1 MATTPPP
8 PPPPG
13 KSTDTFVDSLRYM
26 VDTLDKTRD
35 LVDALED
42 VLGVRRRLNTGERA
56 SLNIIR
62 EVEESHRYINRELRL
77 TKSLESQL
85 KKDRKTLNKLTVEEL
100 FTYKE
105 LSESTK
111 AKAET
116 LTAIAKTVGT
126 QSELYAK
133 VLGSVRDIDRK
144 EVQRLVS
151 IRTAKKF
158 QEEMVESREE
168 ELKVQA
174 KANKYLG
181 LTGALVDNLQNIGLR
196 AFGGL
201 GINLSV
207 FEEGIKDA
215 KDTAVGLANSF
226 ADVDKIIQ
234 KAGGIDEFKT
244 KVKGGTDES
253 LNLKNEIL
261 NVSEALVLA
270 SKRQDEYRN
279 LQEEIRKGEEE
290 YNEKVTEIEDKR
302 LKAIEKIEA
311 IKGLTDSDRSLI
323 IKKVDNKAKERLKD
337 LEVEAKAIEDKR
349 EELRKISVEVAEQN
363 FQQSTFLRQL
373 RTMKAVF
380 PGIGNAIKSG
390 ILDPLSISLFSIK
403 AIKDNFT
410 ALNKVQTEFRRLT
423 GESADTFT
431 QISSR
436 ATNAVEVIEV
446 LVDLTKKLGFNA
458 EGIFSDDQLVRLSE
472 AKNLLGLSSEQTTNL
487 ARFSRLSADSIESF
501 ESSFSRGV
509 KEGNKLTDSAISAQQ
524 ALQDSLNTSDGIAL
538 SLGLSGEELGKAST
552 AAKAL
557 GVELSKVDSIASSL
571 LDFESSI
578 ENELQAQLLTG
589 KQLNLSKARELALN
603 NDLAGV
609 AKEVTTNIVSATEFA
624 NMNRIAQEGL
634 ASAIGVGRDELA
646 SMIIQQNLSNNLSD
660 EMKAKIMGMTLEQYK
675 QQTAMDNLKRSV
687 QGVAQA
693 IAGIIEPFA
702 NFIAQ
707 NESLL
712 KVVLGTVAAYKAFV
726 GLSKVSAVLTGIVL
740 GLRKKEGAEL
750 TATIAKSRLLATAE
764 AKVTA
769 QKVAQAT
776 ASTIGNPTGALIG
789 LALTGA
795 VLGSIL
801 YASKKMKSIEDG
813 YDPNGGPVVSM
824 PKGSL
829 GLEPVAQGIKGDQ
842 WAMGTELID
851 NNKQTRI
858 QPPPKQSIPDEFLNS
873 FNDIKKTNKELTER
887 FDKLIKIVEKG
898 GTVNIDGRYAGEALV
913 LGSYNSA

>member
-13 KSTDTFVDSLRYM
+13 KSTDTFVDSLRS
-26 VDTLDKTRD
+26 VVETLDRTRD

-42 VLGVRRRLNTGERA
+42 VLGVRRKLNTGERA

-105 LSESTK
+105 ISESTK

-133 VLGSVRDIDRK
+133 VLGSVNDLDRK

-151 IRTAKKF
+151 LRTAKRF

-244 KVKGGTDES
+244 KIKGGTDEA
-253 LNLKNEIL
+253 LHLKNEIL

-279 LQEEIRKGEEE
+279 LQEEIKEGEVA
-290 YNEKVTEIEDKR
+290 YEKEV
-302 LKAIEKIEA
+302 AKIESERVKLLEKFEASKLSDELKGRA
-311 IKGLTDSDRSLI
+311 IKVINSRAQRQLKLI
-323 IKKVDNKAKERLKD
+323 KS
-337 LEVEAKAIEDKR
+337 EADALEDKR
-349 EELRKISVEVAEQN
+349 ENLREISVEVAKQN

-410 ALNKVQTEFRRLT
+410 ALNKAQTEFRRLT

-431 QISSR
+431 QITSR
-436 ATNAVEVIEV
+436 ATNALEVIEV

-458 EGIFSDDQLVRLSE
+458 QGIFSDKDLVRLSE
-472 AKNLLGLSSEQTTNL
+472 AKNLLALSSEQTTNL
-487 ARFSRLSADSIESF
+487 ARFSRLSADSIEGF
-501 ESSFSRGV
+501 ENSFSRGV

-524 ALQDSLNTSDGIAL
+524 ALQDALNTSDGIAL

-646 SMIIQQNLSNNLSD
+646 SMIIQQEMSGNLSD

-776 ASTIGNPTGALIG
+776 ASTIGNPAGALIG